1 MEPKQL
7 MSQAGWIEHNAMEIW
22 DNAHEVV
29 GQALGRANISTAALE
44 AVAF

>member
-1 MEPKQL
+1 